1 MPDYPP
7 SLEKL
12 LHELEK
18 LPGVGPRS
26 AQRLAFHL
34 LKQPM
39 ENSKLLA
46 RGLVEARTKLHPCRD
61 CHNLTEETLC
71 RICLA
76 PGRDNQV
83 ILVVEDPSDVIAF
96 ERTHEFHGLYHV
108 LGGNLSPLEG
118 RGPGDLNLN
127 SLVERVKTRG
137 RVQGNHR
144 RHRPHGGRGF
154 HRPLYPTPFE
164 TVRRQGHPP
173 CPGPALG
180 GGRGI
185 RGRIDPLES
194 PGRAKGIIGCRSSTI
209 FLERLIEKWRK
220 SIFLKTQKG
229 HRKLLGGT

>member
-34 LKQPM
+34 LKQPV
-39 ENSKLLA
+39 ENSQRLA
-46 RGLVEARTKLHPCRD
+46 RVLVEARTKLHSCRD

-76 PGRDNQV
+76 PGRDKQV
-83 ILVVEDPSDVIAF
+83 ILVVEDPSDVMAF

-118 RGPGDLNLN
+118 RGPGDLNLD
-127 SLVERVKTRG
+127 SLVERVKNNGGFKEIIVATDPTVEGDSTALYIQHLLKDVPVKVTRLARGLPSGGDVEYADESTLLKALEG
-137 RVQGNHR
+137 RR
-144 RHRPHGGRGF
+144 E
-154 HRPLYPTPFE
+154 L
-164 TVRRQGHPP
+164 
-173 CPGPALG
+173 
-180 GGRGI
+180 
-185 RGRIDPLES
+185 
-194 PGRAKGIIGCRSSTI
+194 
-209 FLERLIEKWRK
+209 
-220 SIFLKTQKG
+220 
-229 HRKLLGGT
+229 

>member
-34 LKQPM
+34 LKQPV
-39 ENSKLLA
+39 EHSQLLA
-46 RGLVEARTKLHPCRD
+46 RSLVEARTKLHSCRD

-76 PGRDNQV
+76 PGRDKQV
-83 ILVVEDPSDVIAF
+83 ILVVEDPSDVMAF

-137 RVQGNHR
+137 GFKEIIVATDPTVEGDSTALYIQHLLKESSVKITRLARGLPSGGDVEYADESTLLKALEGR
-144 RHRPHGGRGF
+144 RE
-154 HRPLYPTPFE
+154 L
-164 TVRRQGHPP
+164 
-173 CPGPALG
+173 
-180 GGRGI
+180 
-185 RGRIDPLES
+185 
-194 PGRAKGIIGCRSSTI
+194 
-209 FLERLIEKWRK
+209 
-220 SIFLKTQKG
+220 
-229 HRKLLGGT
+229 

>member
-34 LKQPM
+34 LKQPV
-39 ENSKLLA
+39 ENSQLLA
-46 RGLVEARTKLHPCRD
+46 KALVEARTKLHPCRD

-76 PGRDNQV
+76 PGRDKQLL
-83 ILVVEDPSDVIAF
+83 LVVEDPSDVIAF

-118 RGPGDLNLN
+118 RGPDDLKLD
-127 SLVERVKTRG
+127 SLVERVKTNSVFKEVIVATDPTVEGDSTALYIQHLLKGNPIKVTRLARG
-137 RVQGNHR
+137 LPSGGDVEYADESTLLKALEGR
-144 RHRPHGGRGF
+144 RE
-154 HRPLYPTPFE
+154 L
-164 TVRRQGHPP
+164 
-173 CPGPALG
+173 
-180 GGRGI
+180 
-185 RGRIDPLES
+185 
-194 PGRAKGIIGCRSSTI
+194 
-209 FLERLIEKWRK
+209 
-220 SIFLKTQKG
+220 
-229 HRKLLGGT
+229 